1 MNSSLTRRMR
11 GGLLLA
17 VAFVAVGCTSS
28 LIYNRLDTIARWYI
42 GSLVSLDDAQQAGLR
57 DWLARS
63 LAWHRDSEL
72 KRYEQ
77 FLRDLAGRVS
87 AGPDPAL
94 VPDIMQQAEAFIGDL
109 AARMAPDAAQLL
121 TTLRPPQVDE
131 FLGNLEK
138 RNREELD
145 EERERTPAERQKRR
159 IRSMTRT
166 LEKWTGSATP
176 EQKAIVERTVNEM
189 GVAGLLGETDEW
201 LASQTAWRSALRQAL
216 GQGAA
221 GRDEVEGLLRDPQK
235 TYTESHR
242 AAEADQRRRFL
253 ALANELDGSLTPKQR
268 ATLADKLTDLARDL
282 KSLQPGT

>member
-11 GGLLLA
+11 GVAVLLGALG
-17 VAFVAVGCTSS
+17 VVGCTSS
-28 LIYNRLDTIARWYI
+28 LIYNRLDTVARWYI

-77 FLRDLAGRVS
+77 FLRDFSANVS

-94 VPDIMQQAEAFIGDL
+94 FPESMRQAEVLIGELGAQL
-109 AARMAPDAAQLL
+109 APEAAQLL
-121 TTLRPPQVDE
+121 TTLRPQQVDE

-159 IRSMTRT
+159 IRSMTKT
-166 LEKWTGSATP
+166 LERWTGSAFP
-176 EQKAIVERTVNEM
+176 EQKAILERNVNEL
-189 GVAGLLGETDEW
+189 GAAGLLGETDEW
-201 LASQTAWRSALRQAL
+201 YASQTAWRNALREAL
-216 GQGAA
+216 AKGAA
-221 GRDEVEGLLRDPQK
+221 GRGEVEALLRDPQSA
-235 TYTESHR
+235 YTEAHR

-253 ALANELDGSLTPKQR
+253 ALAIELDVSLTPKQR
-268 ATLADKLTDLARDL
+268 ATLAEKLTDLAQDL
-282 KSLQPGT
+282 QSLQQ